1 MSLFKRKMFVIK
13 NNTIGSFEKMTNQYK
28 VLENE
33 MTNLQREKDFKVNK
47 IEKAY
52 EARIEQVIRA
62 MNLLQNE
69 MRRAKEYIVPTSVK
83 KRNAKKTNN

>member
-1 MSLFKRKMFVIK
+1 MKLFKRKMFVVK
-13 NNTIGSFEKMTNQYK
+13 NNTIGSFEEMTNQYK

-52 EARIEQVIRA
+52 EAKIEQVIRA

>member
-1 MSLFKRKMFVIK
+1 MFVVK
-13 NNTIGSFEKMTNQYK
+13 NNTIGSFEEMTNQYK

-52 EARIEQVIRA
+52 EAKIEQVIRA